1 MLNNMI
7 MGKIKMEDEKME
19 LSDTFLT
26 NQIFSGTP
34 PPRGGVLVKGYDN
47 E

>member
-1 MLNNMI
+1 MI
-7 MGKIKMEDEKME
+7 LGKIKMEDEKME

-26 NQIFSGTP
+26 NQIFSGTIHTP